1 MYETLYEKSR
11 THPCFNGCGGKF
23 SRLHLPVAPACN
35 IQCNYCVRNFDCPN
49 ESRPGVCTTVLSPE
63 EAMQR
68 FREVKREVRNLT
80 VAGIAGPGDA
90 LADFE
95 RTRRTFELIRQE
107 DPAIT
112 LCLSTNGL
120 VLPRYVQELA
130 SLGLSH
136 LTVTVNAVDIDIG
149 KQIYRHIELDGRRYS
164 GKEAAAILLENQ
176 LEGIRLA
183 AEFGLVC
190 KVNCVMLKGLN
201 DDHIPAIIRE
211 VKKFGAS
218 LINIMQL
225 IPVKGSAFEDMPL
238 VSNQEITAMRKSCE
252 AILPQMYHCRQ
263 CRADAVGPLHQD
275 VSYLYSDCSKT
286 AVLGISKAAQS
297 VDTVTKDDGP
307 LLFAV
312 ASKGGILVDQHFGHA
327 EEFFIYNFHEGEVS
341 FREQRKVPKYCR
353 GSCGHLEHK
362 DKLLALMETIGD
374 CAGIIVLRIGE
385 VPRAQLETKGIRV
398 YMTYDRIE
406 DAVRGAARKFRT
418 GQSSEYFFM
427 PGA

>member
-35 IQCNYCVRNFDCPN
+35 IQCNYCVRNYDCPN
-49 ESRPGVCTTVLSPE
+49 ESRPGVCTRVLSPE
-63 EAMQR
+63 DALER

-80 VAGIAGPGDA
+80 VIGIAGPGDA

-107 DPAIT
+107 DPDIT
-112 LCLSTNGL
+112 FCMSTNGL
-120 VLPRYVQELA
+120 VLPRYVRELA
-130 SLGLSH
+130 ALGLSH

-149 KQIYRHIELDGRRYS
+149 KQIYRHVELDGRYYT
-164 GKEAAAILLENQ
+164 GGEAAAILLKNQ

-201 DDHIPAIIRE
+201 DTHIPALIGK
-211 VKKFGAS
+211 VKEFGAS
-218 LINIMQL
+218 LTNIMQL

-238 VSNQEITAMRKSCE
+238 VSNQEIMAMRKSCE

-275 VSYLYSDCSKT
+275 VSYLYTGCAKT
-286 AVLGISKAAQS
+286 TGGGISKPAPS
-297 VDTVTKDDGP
+297 VDIAVKDGGP

-312 ASKGGILVDQHFGHA
+312 ASKGGVLVDQHFGHA
-327 EEFFIYNFHEGEVS
+327 EEFFVYNFHDGEIS
-341 FREQRKVPKYCR
+341 FKEQRKVPKYCQ
-353 GSCGHLEHK
+353 GSCSHIGHE
-362 DKLLALMETIGD
+362 DKLQAVMETIGD
-374 CAGIIVLRIGE
+374 CTGVIVLRIGE
-385 VPRAQLETKGIRV
+385 VPRAQLEEKGIRV

-406 DAVRGAARKFRT
+406 DAVRSAARKFRT
-418 GQSSEYFFM
+418 GQPQEYFFM
-427 PGA
+427 SGA